1 MLEGGSDKRVG
12 EDWEKPGDPYPTGGT
27 VGGVGTNGFIRGVNV
42 DGSGVR
48 GSAWYLMA
56 SDNGY
61 AKDVTYELDE
71 FKIEEVLDTVD
82 TQYRVFNSLGGTI
95 ASGTIPSVCPS
106 ISAREDIVFNKY
118 KLELEPEANTLTVYT
133 QSPTETLY
141 TERVKVDIA
150 GAFNKYPAMVGAGIS
165 TVSHVNTRTNCEVKK
180 LSLTGGKSKPE
191 TTIYV
196 TAERV
201 KQE

>member
-1 MLEGGSDKRVG
+1 
-12 EDWEKPGDPYPTGGT
+12 
-27 VGGVGTNGFIRGVNV
+27 
-42 DGSGVR
+42 
-48 GSAWYLMA
+48 MA